1 MRPDPLNDGS
11 LKRDAGT
18 EISWTVL
25 DFKGSLA
32 VVRMAFVTIPK
43 CAGWGQ
49 PTATPLNGMIF
60 HFPSSLLRLYM
71 MKIHI

>member
-32 VVRMAFVTIPK
+32 VLRMAFVNIPK
-43 CAGWGQ
+43 CAG
-49 PTATPLNGMIF
+49 
-60 HFPSSLLRLYM
+60 
-71 MKIHI
+71 